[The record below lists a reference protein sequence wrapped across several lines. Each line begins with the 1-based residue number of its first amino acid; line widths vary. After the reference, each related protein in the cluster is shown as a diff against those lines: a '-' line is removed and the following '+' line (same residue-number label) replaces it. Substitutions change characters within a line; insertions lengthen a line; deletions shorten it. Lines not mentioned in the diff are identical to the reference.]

1 MMVSDESEEIWSGG
15 GLTIEY
21 LELQARWKIS
31 FDGLLRYYNT
41 LSFHTQ
47 KAKAFWTLPENL
59 INQFE
64 PNATW

>member
-47 KAKAFWTLPENL
+47 KTKAF
-59 INQFE
+59 
-64 PNATW
+64 